1 MFDKLVVVTQTIGI
15 QDTVFIQNNGVVQ
28 AAPTSIAVGTQILH
42 LVHKAEGARTTN
54 PLYVGIGG
62 KIHLHLID
70 HTLENRVIEG
80 DGEIDLETVV
90 RLKAHPFI
98 AINDFHGFF
107 NAYEFL
113 TGRLL
118 DYAGLTQ

>member
-1 MFDKLVVVTQTIGI
+1 M
-15 QDTVFIQNNGVVQ
+15 
-28 AAPTSIAVGTQILH
+28 
-42 LVHKAEGARTTN
+42 HKAEGARSTN
-54 PLYVGIGG
+54 GLHVGIGG
-62 KIHLHLID
+62 KIHLDLIE

-80 DGEIDLETVV
+80 DGEIHLETMI

-98 AINDFHGFF
+98 AIDDFHGFF